1 MYGYRQPV
9 LPIEMELK
17 GEGDGSEEYGVEID
31 DIVAKMTEVQQ
42 KVFQTASQNIK
53 NAQVQYKDYYD
64 KKRENPE
71 V

>member
-1 MYGYRQPV
+1 M
-9 LPIEMELK
+9 LPIEMEL
-17 GEGDGSEEYGVEID
+17 GDGSEEYGVEID
-31 DIVAKMTEVQQ
+31 DSVAKMTEVRQ
-42 KVFQTASQNIK
+42 VFQTASQNIK

>member
-1 MYGYRQPV
+1 M
-9 LPIEMELK
+9 

-31 DIVAKMTEVQQ
+31 NIVAKMTEVQQ